1 MGELFGRRVAVDIG
15 TAGAAGQRIEGLRI
29 VVRAKRTRSGA
40 ADPATVSVYNGPSD
54 VLGRLQDDGVVT
66 RVLAG
71 YGEQL
76 TQLVYGSTVR
86 GSLRGPERQGADL
99 VTTWQVH
106 DGGTLYQTAAV
117 LRGWIGDT
125 LASEIVQTVA
135 DDAGLP
141 VASLTLGEDV
151 TFPRS
156 YFASGTLPQVLDDL
170 AGATGSTW
178 TIIGGRLYMWPTGQV
193 RATTAMV
200 LGYGSGLIE
209 PPVKVDAKRWRVR
222 SLLMPGALP
231 GERYIVQADQGGG
244 RYIAEDVETEID
256 SLGYGPFTTTITGV
270 ADGR

>member
-29 VVRAKRTRSGA
+29 IVRAKRTRSGS

-106 DGGTLYQTAAV
+106 DGGTLYQSATV

-125 LASEIVQTVA
+125 PASSIVQTVA
-135 DDAGLP
+135 SDAGLP
-141 VASLTLGEDV
+141 VASVTLGEDV

-156 YFASGTLPQVLDDL
+156 YFASGSLRQVLDDL

-178 TIIGGRLYMWPTGQV
+178 TIIGGRLYMWPTGQL
-193 RATTAMV
+193 RTTTAMV

-209 PPVKVDAKRWRVR
+209 PPVKVDDKRWRVR

-231 GERYIVQADQGGG
+231 GDQYVVQADPGSG
-244 RYIAEDVETEID
+244 RYVAEDVEHEID
-256 SLGYGPFTTTITGV
+256 SLGYGPFTTTITGRTN
-270 ADGR
+270 G